1 MCDPLDRQTF
11 RGQYFGGPKDHTDE
25 KKALKEFELA
35 EEMNTISLFFQKG
48 INIIIVPW
56 DPREIVA

>member
-11 RGQYFGGPKDHTDE
+11 RGHYFGGPKDHTNE
-25 KKALKEFELA
+25 KKALKSFESV
-35 EEMNTISLFFQKG
+35 EGVKTISLFFQKG
-48 INIIIVPW
+48 IKIIIVPW